1 MVVGAN
7 HYIDQ
12 CAVVPELKRRTH
24 KLVELFRAGC
34 VSAGNAMFRK
44 WYLREQMQVEWY
56 RGLRLTARLKK
67 SS

>member
-7 HYIDQ
+7 HYMDQ
-12 CAVVPELKRRTH
+12 YAVVPELKRR
-24 KLVELFRAGC
+24 KLRQVELFRAGC
-34 VSAGNAMFRK
+34 VSAGNAMFHE

-56 RGLRLTARLKK
+56 RGLRFTARLKK